1 MSRTNRP
8 GLNEEIARMLTEGA
22 TRKAI
27 TKALKVGFAR
37 ISRVEAAL
45 AGGLEPGEGAAA
57 AEVNADDEPASF
69 DDLHSEVMDQ
79 RPTVIVDADYLRA
92 LEAMLFLVEQNR
104 ALRAAMEAA

>member
-27 TKALKVGFAR
+27 TKALKVGFAH

-45 AGGLEPGEGAAA
+45 AGGLEP
-57 AEVNADDEPASF
+57 DDEPASF